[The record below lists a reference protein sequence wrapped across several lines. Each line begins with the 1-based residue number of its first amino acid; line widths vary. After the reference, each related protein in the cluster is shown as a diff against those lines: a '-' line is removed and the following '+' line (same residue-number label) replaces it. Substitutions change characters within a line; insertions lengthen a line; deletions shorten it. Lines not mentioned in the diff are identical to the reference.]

1 MVGALD
7 MCVFGRMLFEYWL
20 LNFEVQFWMSACSLW
35 GNCQLAKKEV
45 EVELLKRCDGS
56 RHRASLKAYGNKVVV
71 RNSGFLYKYYQRL
84 AATMNCY

>member
-1 MVGALD
+1 

-20 LNFEVQFWMSACSLW
+20 LNFEFQFWMSACSLW

-56 RHRASLKAYGNKVVV
+56 RHRASLTSKQLPHNIHNLDLNKAEYG
-71 RNSGFLYKYYQRL
+71 S
-84 AATMNCY
+84 